1 MVNSMSTRMERYKS
15 ETSNISRVNKN
26 NDLYESIKSSDLTR
40 IKNNDNVRVIEN
52 NGKTIDIAKIKKY
65 LEENNTREIEN
76 KKRTIVPKDEQ
87 SEKVNN
93 EIRKNYDINSVLEN
107 AKKTRE
113 IDYDRERY
121 KKLKREEYDI
131 LSKLKMYDTEEVP
144 LEKDDFNTEEKT
156 LIDLINTVTIHKGDL
171 NLLEDLMGGED
182 EETTLPIEEEIKQEK
197 LVKTSDKVG
206 VTEEIPLVSSEELT
220 EKVNE
225 INQNKTQ
232 DFSKTKELVDLK
244 EKTMD
249 LENSFY
255 TSSMKFSKEDF
266 EGFDELEKS
275 VKKNSV
281 LTIFLLI
288 LLVIFII
295 ATLIVIANYV
305 FELGLF

>member
-1 MVNSMSTRMERYKS
+1 MERYKS

>member
-1 MVNSMSTRMERYKS
+1 MNSMSTRMERYKS

-220 EKVNE
+220 KKVNE

-275 VKKNSV
+275 VKKNSA
-281 LTIFLLI
+281 LTVFLLI

-295 ATLIVIANYV
+295 ATLIVIANYI